1 MKNSKMQ
8 LITSNT
14 RLNKN
19 LRKRNHDI
27 TFWSKGLSDL
37 SDLSEELE
45 GTTAP
50 LPFSICK
57 KILSINIT
65 SVRRSKC
72 FNLYRCVSVMEFLF
86 FFLRTVMDFS
96 RLKGATISM
105 EGDDILSRLLVKQ
118 NVAASTPLI
127 WYLRN
132 INSNI

>member
-127 WYLRN
+127 
-132 INSNI
+132 

>member
-1 MKNSKMQ
+1 MQ

-127 WYLRN
+127 
-132 INSNI
+132 